1 MCRWVAPAVYFM
13 VSFYSH
19 RNPRINYF
27 QSMFS
32 WMRGK
37 RWGAWVYLQEYSF
50 IYFYGRNKLRL
61 ASLHWCRIQW
71 KGFLRTEERQKD
83 HRRDSSSEVDHHVV
97 VICVTQGHFQPICKL
112 LIRLLETRTD
122 FARLWNADADVF
134 ASSNRI
140 LLFANFL
147 VHLCISQN
155 WICRLRNNNEQK
167 LPEWSPATVQH
178 HRHCCRQ
185 F

>member
-134 ASSNRI
+134 AYSNK
-140 LLFANFL
+140 LLLLHLFSAL
-147 VHLCISQN
+147 VYLA
-155 WICRLRNNNEQK
+155 K
-167 LPEWSPATVQH
+167 LNLPVT
-178 HRHCCRQ
+178 
-185 F
+185 